1 MNTFRKSVPAP
12 SQGAGAP
19 RPKSALVT
27 IVHAADILVFPPS
40 DMNGVQMIGNIVLK
54 QGAKM
59 YRVYETD
66 DSQKASHSIEGDA
79 DAEGFMKKF
88 EGSHPGDGLEI
99 SEFVQNTIGQGIII
113 IYPTD
118 CGSNS
123 KKVIGTPCNPLYLKG
138 EFMDDKDGVKH
149 TLQFEQRRRDR
160 FVAKF
165 YDGTLSFG
173 ENYQSTD
180 FSLAIQIS
188 DGYVYELPVSDVASV
203 IQANNEVQFL
213 SIAINHKEIFSIVG
227 KGGTYP
233 AILVGAAFPTTTI
246 VLSNGSTWTALKD
259 SVISLQYFDSG
270 SHKYLIE
277 VSRT

>member
-1 MNTFRKSVPAP
+1 MTQFRKSVPAP

-27 IVHAADILVFPPS
+27 IVHTADILVFPPS
-40 DMNGVQMIGNIVLK
+40 DLNGVLMIGNIILK
-54 QGAKM
+54 QGAVM
-59 YRVYETD
+59 HRVYETD

-88 EGSHPGDGLEI
+88 EGSHPGDSLEI
-99 SEFVQNTIGQGIII
+99 SEFVQNTIGQGVII

-118 CGSNS
+118 CGANS

-160 FVAKF
+160 FVSKF

-173 ENYQSTD
+173 ANYETSSFDVDVTQNESLVYQLPASTASD
-180 FSLAIQIS
+180 TEIALNVVVLDNNKMISLIGTGGVEPATLL
-188 DGYVYELPVSDVASV
+188 GNLASTPKV
-203 IQANNEVQFL
+203 LLNN
-213 SIAINHKEIFSIVG
+213 
-227 KGGTYP
+227 GTP
-233 AILVGAAFPTTTI
+233 WV
-246 VLSNGSTWTALKD
+246 ALKD
-259 SVISLQYFDSG
+259 ATITLQYFDAG
-270 SHKYLIE
+270 ATTYLIE

>member
-1 MNTFRKSVPAP
+1 MSNFRRSVPAP

-19 RPKSALVT
+19 RPKNALVT

-40 DMNGVQMIGNIVLK
+40 DVNGVLMIGNIVLK
-54 QGAKM
+54 QGATM
-59 YRVYETD
+59 HRVYETD

-88 EGSHPGDGLEI
+88 EGSHPGDSLEI
-99 SEFVQNTIGQGIII
+99 SEFVQNTIGQGVII

-160 FVAKF
+160 FVSKF

-173 ENYQSTD
+173 ENYQSAD
-180 FSLAIQIS
+180 FNLSIEPQY
-188 DGYVYELPVSDVASV
+188 GYVYELPASTVASTD
-203 IQANNEVQFL
+203 IEFGGFY
-213 SIAINHKEIFSIVG
+213 IAHKEIFSLVG
-227 KGGTYP
+227 NGGTQP
-233 AILVGAAFPTTTI
+233 ATLANGVVGGVTV
-246 VLSNGSTWTALKD
+246 VLSNGTTWTALKD
-259 SVISLQYFDSG
+259 SVITLQYFFAG
-270 SHKYLIE
+270 STIYVIE